1 MGKNLRILGLIPA
14 RGGSKGLP
22 RKNLAL
28 LCGKPLITYTIE
40 EAKKAQSLDRIIIS
54 TDDEEIAE
62 VSKKL
67 GVEVPFLRPN
77 SLAKDSTSTIDVVI
91 HALNWLLQNE
101 SYSPFAVALLQ
112 PTSPLRGSSD
122 IDNAVRVFLEKEAD
136 SVVSVCEV
144 ECSPYWFKIIKDGKI
159 YPFLKSR
166 MSELPRQK
174 QPKFYR
180 PNGAI
185 YIVKKDI
192 VMKERTFYTKNT
204 FAYFMP
210 RENSID
216 IDTLFDLKFA
226 EVILL
231 EKRKGK
237 T

>member
-1 MGKNLRILGLIPA
+1 
-14 RGGSKGLP
+14 
-22 RKNLAL
+22 
-28 LCGKPLITYTIE
+28 
-40 EAKKAQSLDRIIIS
+40 
-54 TDDEEIAE
+54 
-62 VSKKL
+62 
-67 GVEVPFLRPN
+67 
-77 SLAKDSTSTIDVVI
+77 
-91 HALNWLLQNE
+91 
-101 SYSPFAVALLQ
+101 
-112 PTSPLRGSSD
+112 
-122 IDNAVRVFLEKEAD
+122 
-136 SVVSVCEV
+136 
-144 ECSPYWFKIIKDGKI
+144 
-159 YPFLKSR
+159 